1 MTEQP
6 PFNSVETFIQE
17 YYRRNPD
24 GHYFDPEM
32 LKYFGEDKALMRV
45 INRAMMLATDMF
57 GNGPFKPYYV
67 LVRPPKVKY
76 QVETW
81 DCVLFDVETFRP
93 ITSEFAPRTEQQE
106 AVQNAI
112 KREMWLS

>member
-1 MTEQP
+1 MTDV
-6 PFNSVETFIQE
+6 PFDSLESFIAE

-32 LKYFGEDKALMRV
+32 LEYFEEDKALIRV

-67 LVRPPKVKY
+67 LVRPPKAKY

-81 DCVLFDVETFRP
+81 DCVLFDAETFRP

-112 KREMWLS
+112 KREIWLS

>member
-45 INRAMMLATDMF
+45 INRTMMLATDKLLAYLSVF
-57 GNGPFKPYYV
+57 
-67 LVRPPKVKY
+67 
-76 QVETW
+76 
-81 DCVLFDVETFRP
+81 
-93 ITSEFAPRTEQQE
+93 IHI
-106 AVQNAI
+106 I
-112 KREMWLS
+112 KHNQ

>member
-1 MTEQP
+1 
-6 PFNSVETFIQE
+6 
-17 YYRRNPD
+17 
-24 GHYFDPEM
+24 
-32 LKYFGEDKALMRV
+32 MRV

-67 LVRPPKVKY
+67 LVRPPKAKY

-81 DCVLFDVETFRP
+81 DCVLFDAETFRP

-112 KREMWLS
+112 KREIWLS

>member
-1 MTEQP
+1 
-6 PFNSVETFIQE
+6 
-17 YYRRNPD
+17 
-24 GHYFDPEM
+24 
-32 LKYFGEDKALMRV
+32 MRV

-81 DCVLFDVETFRP
+81 GCVLFDAETFRP
-93 ITSEFAPRTEQQE
+93 ITSESAPRTEQQG
-106 AVQNAI
+106 AGQNAI
-112 KREMWLS
+112 QREIWLS